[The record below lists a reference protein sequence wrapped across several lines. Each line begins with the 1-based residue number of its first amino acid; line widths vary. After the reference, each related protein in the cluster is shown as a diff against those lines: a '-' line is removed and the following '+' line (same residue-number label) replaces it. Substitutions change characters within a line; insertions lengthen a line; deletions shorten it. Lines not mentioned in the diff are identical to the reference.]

1 MPSTEGFG
9 ARARGSG
16 IRLDRRRFLAHVTR
30 RGVGIGVAGMSLPA
44 LLAACSSDDG
54 DDAAETAAGRNGQE
68 SEQQV
73 EGSPIVGDVLDF
85 ALESNE
91 WQGAFGFVTL
101 RLRRG
106 SFDGKDV
113 YYIRTDTSDDDF
125 ASQEGLVPAPM
136 LGELLGG
143 KLSGRAY
150 EVMGGPDDQPTVL
163 SSEPGRP
170 DYTPAWRLHRVEWS
184 AQPSALG
191 SEADIAEHEGLGHLT
206 VERTDII
213 INGSVVKWSNGEM
226 PTDDERT
233 QYLGPG
239 QLLEPPDTD
248 SMEVTFKLH
257 ECFPEARYIVCDTS
271 MEPMAAGMNI
281 AHSPALAGSTDAGA
295 TGRTNVFM
303 GGTKGPGPMGFQPSV
318 FDSTAGNP
326 EWSPYWDHMTYAW
339 KDDATSRVLATEE
352 EIHQA
357 RDDGE
362 LEEFPGTPDTK
373 GEIFVVNC
381 PVPVLAPN
389 TFTG

>member
-1 MPSTEGFG
+1 MPSTGG
-9 ARARGSG
+9 LGPRAHRPGP
-16 IRLDRRRFLAHVTR
+16 RLDRRGFLAHVTR
-30 RGVGIGVAGMSLPA
+30 RGVGIGVVGMSLPS
-44 LLAACSSDDG
+44 LLAACSSDGGSDS
-54 DDAAETAAGRNGQE
+54 AETSAGRNGDSSE
-68 SEQQV
+68 SQV

-85 ALESNE
+85 ALESSE

-101 RLRRG
+101 RLHRG
-106 SFDGKDV
+106 AFDGNDV
-113 YYIRTDTSDDDF
+113 YYIRTDTSDDDY
-125 ASQEGLVPAPM
+125 AAQEGLVPAP
-136 LGELLGG
+136 LLG
-143 KLSGRAY
+143 KLSSGKLTGRAY
-150 EVMGGPDDQPTVL
+150 EVMGGSEDQPTVL
-163 SSEPGRP
+163 TSEPGRP

-184 AQPSALG
+184 GQPTSLA
-191 SEADIAEHEGLGHLT
+191 SEADIKEHEGLGHLT
-206 VERTDII
+206 VERTDVI
-213 INGSVVKWSNGEM
+213 INASVIKWSNGEM
-226 PTDDERT
+226 PVDDERT

-248 SMEVTFKLH
+248 AMEVMFKLH

-281 AHSPALAGSTDAGA
+281 AHSPALAGSTGAGA

-303 GGTKGPGPMGFQPSV
+303 GGIEGPGPMGFQPSV

-339 KDDATSRVLATEE
+339 KDESTASVLATEE

-357 RDDGE
+357 RDDGQ
-362 LEEFPGTPDTK
+362 LDEFPGTPDTK

>member
-1 MPSTEGFG
+1 MPSTGG
-9 ARARGSG
+9 LDWHTRRPVLR
-16 IRLDRRRFLAHVTR
+16 IDRRGFLGHVTR
-30 RGVGIGVAGMSLPA
+30 RGVGIGLAGMSLPS
-44 LLAACSSDDG
+44 LLAACSSDGGTDT
-54 DDAAETAAGRNGQE
+54 AETSAGRDASPAE
-68 SEQQV
+68 REV
-73 EGSPIVGDVLDF
+73 EGSPIVGDVVDF

-101 RLRRG
+101 RLHRG
-106 SFDGKDV
+106 VFEGNDV

-125 ASQEGLVPAPM
+125 ASQEGLVPAPL
-136 LGELLGG
+136 LGELARG

-150 EVMGGPDDQPTVL
+150 EVMGGPDDQPTIL

-184 AQPSALG
+184 GQPTELG
-191 SEADIAEHEGLGHLT
+191 SESDIKEHESLGHLT

-213 INGSVVKWSNGEM
+213 VNSSVVKWSNGEM
-226 PTDDERT
+226 PVDDERT

-239 QLLEPPDTD
+239 QLLEPVDTD
-248 SMEVTFKLH
+248 AMVVTFKLH

-281 AHSPALAGSTDAGA
+281 VHSPALAGSTGAGS

-303 GGTKGPGPMGFQPSV
+303 GGIEGPGPMGFQPSI

-339 KDDATSRVLATEE
+339 KDDAGARVLTTEE